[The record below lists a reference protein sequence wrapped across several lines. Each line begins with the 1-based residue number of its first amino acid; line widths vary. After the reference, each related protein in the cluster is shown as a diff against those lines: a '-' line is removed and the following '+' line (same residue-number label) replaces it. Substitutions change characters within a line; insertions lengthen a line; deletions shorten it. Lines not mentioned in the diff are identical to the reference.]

1 MSGRSYGA
9 IKVTNADDT
18 DQNENVDSA
27 PSLTTTSNEEA
38 APLLSTSSTTAP
50 SYTTPTTNIN
60 NDNVTEK
67 STQTDPHPLQ
77 TLSTT
82 LSTHWTSL
90 TFNWISPLLS
100 IGNTIG
106 QLNINDLELLP
117 LPEDCKTEEVYDVF
131 LKCWNLELG
140 KFLDSRRMYYLLYLY
155 VWCTY
160 TLVYVLIFLVCI

>member
-18 DQNENVDSA
+18 DNQNIDSA
-27 PSLTTTSNEEA
+27 PSPLTTSNEEA
-38 APLLSTSSTTAP
+38 APLLSTSSTTA
-50 SYTTPTTNIN
+50 SYSTLNRSKTNIN
-60 NDNVTEK
+60 NENDVTEK

-90 TFNWISPLLS
+90 TFNWISPLLT

-140 KFLDSRRMYYLLYLY
+140 KFKNFMWR
-155 VWCTY
+155 
-160 TLVYVLIFLVCI
+160 I

>member
-9 IKVTNADDT
+9 IKVTNANDT
-18 DQNENVDSA
+18 DIQNVDSA
-27 PSLTTTSNEEA
+27 PSLETSNEES
-38 APLLSTSSTTAP
+38 APLLSTSSTATP
-50 SYTTPTTNIN
+50 SYTIPSSTNIN
-60 NDNVTEK
+60 NENDVTEK

-77 TLSTT
+77 TLSST

-90 TFNWISPLLS
+90 TFNWISPLLT

-106 QLNINDLELLP
+106 QLNVDDLELLP

-140 KFLDSRRMYYLLYLY
+140 KFL
-155 VWCTY
+155 
-160 TLVYVLIFLVCI
+160 

>member
-9 IKVTNADDT
+9 IKVTNADDN

-27 PSLTTTSNEEA
+27 PSLETSNYEEA
-38 APLLSTSSTTAP
+38 APLLSTSSSTTS
-50 SYTTPTTNIN
+50 SYTKLSTTNIN
-60 NDNVTEK
+60 NENVTEK

-77 TLSTT
+77 TLSSSI
-82 LSTHWTSL
+82 STYWTSL
-90 TFNWISPLLS
+90 TFNWISPLLT

-140 KFLDSRRMYYLLYLY
+140 KFMNYM
-155 VWCTY
+155 WH
-160 TLVYVLIFLVCI
+160 I

>member
-9 IKVTNADDT
+9 IKVTNADE

-38 APLLSTSSTTAP
+38 APLLSTSSSTTSSYAKP
-50 SYTTPTTNIN
+50 STTNIN
-60 NDNVTEK
+60 NENVTEK

-77 TLSTT
+77 TLSST

-90 TFNWISPLLS
+90 TFNWISPLLT

-117 LPEDCKTEEVYDVF
+117 LPEDCKTEEVYEVF

-140 KFLDSRRMYYLLYLY
+140 KFKNYVWRMYLLY
-155 VWCTY
+155 
-160 TLVYVLIFLVCI
+160 

>member
-9 IKVTNADDT
+9 IKVTNDDT
-18 DQNENVDSA
+18 DNQNVDSA
-27 PSLTTTSNEEA
+27 PPSLTTTSNEEA
-38 APLLSTSSTTAP
+38 APLLSSNTTTTP
-50 SYTTPTTNIN
+50 SHTKPTTNIN
-60 NDNVTEK
+60 NELDMTEK

-77 TLSTT
+77 TLTSTI
-82 LSTHWTSL
+82 STHWTSL
-90 TFNWISPLLS
+90 TFNWISPLLT

-140 KFLDSRRMYYLLYLY
+140 KF
-155 VWCTY
+155 
-160 TLVYVLIFLVCI
+160 

>member
-9 IKVTNADDT
+9 IKVTNADDN

-27 PSLTTTSNEEA
+27 PPSLTTSNEEA
-38 APLLSTSSTTAP
+38 APLLSTSSTTTP
-50 SYTTPTTNIN
+50 SHTKPTTNIN
-60 NDNVTEK
+60 NELDVTEK

-82 LSTHWTSL
+82 FSTHWTSL
-90 TFNWISPLLS
+90 TFNWISPLLT

-117 LPEDCKTEEVYDVF
+117 LPEDCKTEEVYNVF

-140 KFLDSRRMYYLLYLY
+140 KF
-155 VWCTY
+155 
-160 TLVYVLIFLVCI
+160 

>member
-9 IKVTNADDT
+9 IKVTNADDN
-18 DQNENVDSA
+18 DQNVDSA
-27 PSLTTTSNEEA
+27 PSLKPSNEEA
-38 APLLSTSSTTAP
+38 APLLSTN
-50 SYTTPTTNIN
+50 TTPYVALNRSTVDIN
-60 NDNVTEK
+60 DVTEK

-77 TLSTT
+77 TLSST

-117 LPEDCKTEEVYDVF
+117 LPSDCKTEEVYDVF

-140 KFLDSRRMYYLLYLY
+140 KFYADSRRMYLLYL
-155 VWCTY
+155 VC
-160 TLVYVLIFLVCI
+160 LV

>member
-18 DQNENVDSA
+18 DIQNVDSA
-27 PSLTTTSNEEA
+27 PSLETSNEES
-38 APLLSTSSTTAP
+38 APLLSTSSTATP
-50 SYTTPTTNIN
+50 SYTIPSSTNIN
-60 NDNVTEK
+60 NENDVTEK

-77 TLSTT
+77 TLSSTIT
-82 LSTHWTSL
+82 THWTSL
-90 TFNWISPLLS
+90 TFNWISPLLT

-106 QLNINDLELLP
+106 QLNVDDLELLP

-140 KFLDSRRMYYLLYLY
+140 KFL
-155 VWCTY
+155 
-160 TLVYVLIFLVCI
+160 